1 MIAGLAVLALA
12 ACGARDTIEP
22 VAAGSAALSGRAR
35 ASAPAIRLTPPARS
49 FTVSAAGDILPHSP
63 LWDQAARNAGGAGRD
78 FGPMFAEIAPLLES
92 SDLAICHL
100 ETPIAPAG
108 EPLSTA
114 PLYGVPVEI
123 AAGIASAG
131 YDRCSTASN
140 HSLDRGAAG
149 IDRTVSALAYV
160 GVAQSGTARTPQ
172 EAQPAVF
179 PVQGIA
185 VSHLSYSYGYNGL
198 NPPAGEEWRANLMD
212 ASRIVADATS
222 ARRSGAQVVIVSLHW
237 GNERV
242 REPTGEQRRVAAAIT
257 ATGTVDLIVGHHAH
271 VLQPIEMVNGVWV
284 LYGLGNQLSNHRLSE
299 WWPADAQDGAIVSVR
314 ITLTRTGGGP
324 NDVRVDV
331 GRPSVRPTW
340 VDRDNGWVIR
350 DVVSDL
356 ADPGTVVSRQQ
367 QLTASLARTASVLGA
382 FM

>member
-1 MIAGLAVLALA
+1 M
-12 ACGARDTIEP
+12 
-22 VAAGSAALSGRAR
+22 SAS
-35 ASAPAIRLTPPARS
+35 
-49 FTVSAAGDILPHSP
+49 GDILPHAP
-63 LWDQAARNAGGAGRD
+63 LWDQAALNAGGTGRD

-92 SDLAICHL
+92 TDLAICHL

-149 IDRTVSALAYV
+149 IDRTVSTLADV

-172 EAQPAVF
+172 EAEPAVF
-179 PVQGIA
+179 TVQGIA
-185 VSHLSYSYGYNGL
+185 VSHLSYAYGFNGL
-198 NPPAGEEWRANLMD
+198 NPPGGEAWRANLID
-212 ASRIVADATS
+212 ANRIVADATS
-222 ARRSGAQVVIVSLHW
+222 ARRRGAQVVIVSLHW

-242 REPTGEQRRVAAAIT
+242 REPTGEQRRVAEAIT
-257 ATGTVDLIVGHHAH
+257 ASGAVDLIVGHHAH

-284 LYGLGNQLSNHRLSE
+284 VYGLGNQLSNHRLSE
-299 WWPADAQDGAIVSVR
+299 WWPAEAQDGAIVSVR
-314 ITLTRTGGGP
+314 FALTRTGEGP

-356 ADPGTVVSRQQ
+356 ADPGTDASRQQ
-367 QLTASLARTASVLGA
+367 QLTASLARTTAVLGA